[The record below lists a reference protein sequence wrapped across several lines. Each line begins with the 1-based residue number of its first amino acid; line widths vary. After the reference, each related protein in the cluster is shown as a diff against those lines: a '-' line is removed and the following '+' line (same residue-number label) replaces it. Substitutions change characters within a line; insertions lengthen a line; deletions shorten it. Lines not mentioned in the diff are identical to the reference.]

1 MDESDDVGIDVPF
14 ISWLNRREIL
24 NTTTCDEDC
33 VNEHM
38 ILEVIPTSL
47 KNIHGGQLTSVCTIL
62 GDSRTGKCVVV
73 DPGTD
78 EPAMIIDIIHSRG
91 LTSIEYIL
99 ISHAHITSYFA
110 AFALQKVF
118 QTAQIALHKDDLF
131 LWRSAEVQSNLF
143 GVVLPGAPKIM
154 PPRFSVDETNFMM
167 PGSRGIAVQKLQQ
180 CLITLGHMDK
190 SAIQAQSGVFRQRT
204 AEALNRFRRSV
215 GLMDVVDDE
224 GAQSDRDKL
233 EALRNS
239 MYGHAEYEA
248 MVEELTLYFTNLF
261 DNEEAERIMQQ
272 AGFDDEAEARG
283 KEAVVG
289 DEVKG
294 NFLNRGIWLPATI
307 TRVRRNNTVDLQ
319 FHHGEEEPGVIRSR
333 IAGAGK

>member
-78 EPAMIIDIIHSRG
+78 EPDMIIDIIHSRG

-110 AFALQKVF
+110 AFALQ
-118 QTAQIALHKDDLF
+118 L
-131 LWRSAEVQSNLF
+131 S
-143 GVVLPGAPKIM
+143 
-154 PPRFSVDETNFMM
+154 
-167 PGSRGIAVQKLQQ
+167 
-180 CLITLGHMDK
+180 LIH
-190 SAIQAQSGVFRQRT
+190 I
-204 AEALNRFRRSV
+204 
-215 GLMDVVDDE
+215 
-224 GAQSDRDKL
+224 
-233 EALRNS
+233 
-239 MYGHAEYEA
+239 
-248 MVEELTLYFTNLF
+248 
-261 DNEEAERIMQQ
+261 
-272 AGFDDEAEARG
+272 
-283 KEAVVG
+283 
-289 DEVKG
+289 
-294 NFLNRGIWLPATI
+294 
-307 TRVRRNNTVDLQ
+307 
-319 FHHGEEEPGVIRSR
+319 
-333 IAGAGK
+333 

>member
-1 MDESDDVGIDVPF
+1 M
-14 ISWLNRREIL
+14 
-24 NTTTCDEDC
+24 
-33 VNEHM
+33 
-38 ILEVIPTSL
+38 
-47 KNIHGGQLTSVCTIL
+47 

-78 EPAMIIDIIHSRG
+78 EPDMIIDIIHSRG

-143 GVVLPGAPKIM
+143 GVVLPGTPKIM
-154 PPRFSVDETNFMM
+154 PPRFSVDETNFMR

-215 GLMDVVDDE
+215 GLMDVVDDRVDE
-224 GAQSDRDKL
+224 DR
-233 EALRNS
+233 
-239 MYGHAEYEA
+239 
-248 MVEELTLYFTNLF
+248 
-261 DNEEAERIMQQ
+261 
-272 AGFDDEAEARG
+272 
-283 KEAVVG
+283 
-289 DEVKG
+289 
-294 NFLNRGIWLPATI
+294 
-307 TRVRRNNTVDLQ
+307 
-319 FHHGEEEPGVIRSR
+319 
-333 IAGAGK
+333 